1 MKTCWSQLPLTVH
14 RMSNEAVT
22 VGAVIVT
29 HNSQQWLPDL
39 IASIDG
45 QTRPV
50 DSRVA
55 IDDFSSD
62 ATVELLH
69 EAGWTVKQATS
80 SAVDVT
86 TRIAQNFTQGLRTVG
101 DVDFCVLGD
110 HDDYWLPDRV
120 DHQVR
125 LLSDHPEAW
134 MVASD
139 GRIMNQTQT
148 LRDTFPVPA
157 DWENLSR
164 QRRIRYALRHSIATG
179 GACAVRPRVLLD
191 PSTLATPVPHGWLH
205 DRWWSLAATAQDAIV
220 LDGQPVIEYRVQEDQ
235 QVGLDRG
242 RQLAGIFRPRTSDF
256 LRAREALRLV
266 KQV

>member
-1 MKTCWSQLPLTVH
+1 
-14 RMSNEAVT
+14 MSNGALT

-50 DSRVA
+50 DSRIA

-62 ATVELLH
+62 ATVEILH
-69 EAGWTVKQATS
+69 EAGWTIEQATS

-86 TRIAQNFTQGLRTVG
+86 TRIAQNFTQGLRSVG
-101 DVDFCVLGD
+101 DVDACVLGD

-125 LLSDHPEAW
+125 LLIDHPEAW

-139 GRIMNQTQT
+139 GHIMNQSQT
-148 LRDTFPVPA
+148 LRDSFPVPA

-164 QRRIRYALRHSIATG
+164 QRRIRYVLRHSIATG

-191 PSTLATPVPHGWLH
+191 PLTMAAPVPHGWLH
-205 DRWWSLAATAQDAIV
+205 DRWWSMTATTQDAIV
-220 LDGQPVIEYRVQEDQ
+220 LDGQSVIEYRVQEDQ
-235 QVGLDRG
+235 QVGLDPG
-242 RQLAGIFRPRTSDF
+242 RQVAGNFHLKVSDL
-256 LRAREALRLV
+256 LRAREALRLFR
-266 KQV
+266 